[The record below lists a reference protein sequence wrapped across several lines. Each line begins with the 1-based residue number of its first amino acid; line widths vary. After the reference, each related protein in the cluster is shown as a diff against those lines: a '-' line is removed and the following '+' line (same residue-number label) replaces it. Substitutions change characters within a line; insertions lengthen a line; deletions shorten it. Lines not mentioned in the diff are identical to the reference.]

1 LTLIDQILGLSAKW
15 RARHSLAVT
24 FRLQRASLLF
34 GFARRY
40 SGDQISGT
48 RRDGVRPAVGSSPGL
63 WTLRV
68 VRLVYLGEPSVVVC
82 PDEPPTSCP
91 CPAVFA
97 FFADPDDF
105 RPDLRFCDMNSVSAG
120 VTLAG
125 SSRKCSTLPTEDI
138 LLKSPSFE
146 SIVWVIEPRVILS
159 KGCNFR
165 RQLEMSQ

>member
-1 LTLIDQILGLSAKW
+1 MTLIDQILGWSAKW
-15 RARHSLAVT
+15 RARRSLAVT

-48 RRDGVRPAVGSSPGL
+48 RRDGARPPVGSFPGL
-63 WTLRV
+63 GTLRVV

-82 PDEPPTSCP
+82 PDESPTSS
-91 CPAVFA
+91 PAVLA

-120 VTLAG
+120 VTD
-125 SSRKCSTLPTEDI
+125 SSRKCSTLPTEDM

-146 SIVWVIEPRVILS
+146 SIVWVIEPRCCSLGAIS
-159 KGCNFR
+159 GD
-165 RQLEMSQ
+165 S

>member
-1 LTLIDQILGLSAKW
+1 MTLIDQILGWSAKW
-15 RARHSLAVT
+15 RARRSLAVT

-82 PDEPPTSCP
+82 PDESPTSCP

-97 FFADPDDF
+97 FFADPEDF

-125 SSRKCSTLPTEDI
+125 SSRKCSTLSTEDI

-146 SIVWVIEPRVILS
+146 SIVWVIEPRVVLS

>member
-1 LTLIDQILGLSAKW
+1 MTLIDQILGWSAKW
-15 RARHSLAVT
+15 RARRSLTVT

-68 VRLVYLGEPSVVVC
+68 VRLVYLGEPS
-82 PDEPPTSCP
+82 DESPTS

-125 SSRKCSTLPTEDI
+125 SSRKCSALPTEDI

-146 SIVWVIEPRVILS
+146 SIVWVIDPRVILS